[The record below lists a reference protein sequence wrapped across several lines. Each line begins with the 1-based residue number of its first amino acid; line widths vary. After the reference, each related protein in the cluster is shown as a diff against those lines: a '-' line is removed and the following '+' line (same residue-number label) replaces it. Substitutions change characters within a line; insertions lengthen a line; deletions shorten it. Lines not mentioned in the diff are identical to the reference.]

1 MKRMNHTI
9 LLVMA
14 QSRLGDCKENQENP
28 PK

>member
-14 QSRLGDCKENQENP
+14 QSRLDDCKENQEKQ